1 MGNKRV
7 LIAYGTRYGSTEEI
21 SQEIAK
27 TLQKKGLESE
37 LFNLGINKSK
47 NWPKLDNFNGLIVGT
62 SLKINSWKKQVK
74 TFLEKN
80 KDKFKGKKLGVFT
93 CGAYAIA
100 EPEEACEDIA
110 NRLKKNYELKAD
122 IYKAIG
128 GILDFSEDSN
138 VGRTGKVTLKAVAL
152 GLEKE
157 KGMTIDKDGCNDFR
171 DWDKIRSF
179 AENFADTLINEVII

>member
-1 MGNKRV
+1 M
-7 LIAYGTRYGSTEEI
+7 
-21 SQEIAK
+21 
-27 TLQKKGLESE
+27 ESE
-37 LFNLGINKSK
+37 LFNLGKIKSK
-47 NWPKLDNFNGLIVGT
+47 NWPFLEDFDGFIIGT

-80 KDKFKGKKLGVFT
+80 KDKFKGKKFGVFT

-100 EPEEACEDIA
+100 EPEDAYEDIA
-110 NRLKKNYELKAD
+110 SRLAKNYELKAD
-122 IYKAIG
+122 IHEAFG

-138 VGRTGKVTLKAVAL
+138 IGRTGKLTLKMVAL

-157 KGMTIDKDGCNDFR
+157 KGMTIDKKGRNDFR

-179 AENFADTLINEVII
+179 AERFADIL

>member
-1 MGNKRV
+1 MGNKKL

-27 TLQKKGLESE
+27 TLGEKGMESE
-37 LFNLGINKSK
+37 LFNLGIIKSK
-47 NWPKLDNFNGLIVGT
+47 NWPQLDDYDGFIIGT

-80 KDKFKGKKLGVFT
+80 KDKFKGKKFGVFT

-100 EPEEACEDIA
+100 EPAEANEDITK
-110 NRLKKNYELKAD
+110 RLMKNFELKAD
-122 IYKAIG
+122 IYDAFG
-128 GILDFSEDSN
+128 SILDFSEDTN
-138 VGRTGKVTLKAVAL
+138 VGRAGMLALKATAF
-152 GLEKE
+152 GLEKD
-157 KGMTIDKDGCNDFR
+157 KGMTFDKEGCNDFR

-179 AENFADTLINEVII
+179 AESFADIF

>member
-1 MGNKRV
+1 MGKKRV

-27 TLQKKGLESE
+27 TLKEKGLEFE
-37 LFNLGINKSK
+37 LFNLGEGKSK
-47 NWPKLDNFNGLIVGT
+47 NWPQLDDFDGVIIGT

-74 TFLEKN
+74 SFIEKN
-80 KDKFKGKKLGVFT
+80 RVVLKKRKLGVFT

-100 EPEEACEDIA
+100 EPAEAKKDIA
-110 NRLKKNYELKAD
+110 KRLMKKFELKAD
-122 IYKAIG
+122 IYDAFG

-138 VGRTGKVTLKAVAL
+138 VGKAGRLTLKAVAL
-152 GLEKE
+152 GLRDE
-157 KGMTIDKDGCNDFR
+157 KGMEIDMSGCNDFR

-179 AENFADTLINEVII
+179 AESFAEL

>member
-7 LIAYGTRYGSTEEI
+7 LIVYGTRYGSTEEI

-27 TLQKKGLESE
+27 TLKEKGLESE
-37 LFNLGINKSK
+37 IFNLGIEKSK
-47 NWPKLDNFNGLIVGT
+47 NWPQLDDFDGFIIGT

-74 TFLEKN
+74 AFLEIN
-80 KDKFKGKKLGVFT
+80 KDIFKGKKFGVFT

-110 NRLKKNYELKAD
+110 NRLTKNYKLNAD
-122 IYKAIG
+122 IHQAFG

-138 VGRTGKVTLKAVAL
+138 VGRTGKTILKTVAL

-157 KGMTIDKDGCNDFR
+157 KGLTIDKDGCNDFR